1 MNQELSRL
9 DILKIYKKKLIE
21 FLDALIERFNTE
33 GDLVVLKIFLEE
45 QIPID
50 DVVKILSTRLI
61 PAKDMILSRDEKFFI
76 EGTDIF
82 SGVSNSTVSY
92 CKDIWLSPGMTKDDK
107 DMIWNWFKLLVILSE
122 KYAMCK

>member
-9 DILKIYKKKLIE
+9 DIQKIYKKKLIE

-50 DVVKILSTRLI
+50 DVVQILSSRLI

-122 KYAMCK
+122 KYKMCK